1 MFSMILGNIFSYF
14 LRIHFT
20 SDVHRKLPTEKPSR
34 RNTKSQP
41 INRKCWEIR
50 ILNIFPDSGN
60 VLLWQDIVFDR
71 ISCWNCT
78 KFGVSQVIWSR
89 INFRISC
96 NSIFLCIW
104 LWSMVAL
111 LKSIL
116 KKTFFFT
123 PHMIHMTFFYISK
136 SE

>member
-14 LRIHFT
+14 LRIYFT

-34 RNTKSQP
+34 SNAKSQP
-41 INRKCWEIR
+41 INRKCWEIW

-60 VLLWQDIVFDR
+60 VLLWQDIVFDWIYR
-71 ISCWNCT
+71 RNYT

-96 NSIFLCIW
+96 NSILLCIW